1 MSKKINQNKKDK
13 EIQNNENNENSEQLN
28 KVIPQEIT
36 EELRTS
42 YLAYAMSVI
51 VSRALPDVRDGLKPV
66 QRRILYAMADAG
78 FWHNAKFRKSA
89 SIVGEVLGKYHP
101 HGDASVYDAL
111 ARMAQSFSLRY
122 PLIDGQGNWGSI
134 DGDPPAAMRYT
145 EARLAVLS
153 EEMLQDLDKETV
165 PFQDNYDA
173 TKKEPM
179 VLPAKL
185 PNLLINGTSGI
196 AVGMAT
202 SIPPHNLGE
211 VCDALV
217 YLVDHPNAE
226 IKDLLNFIQ
235 GPDFPTGG
243 IIYNKQSLEE
253 IYSNGRGAITVRA
266 ATEIQEKKS
275 GQFDIVI
282 TEIPYQVNKS
292 DLLAK
297 IADFVQNKKI
307 EGIKDVRDESDKEGL
322 QITIQL
328 KNDAHPQKILNNLF
342 KHTDLQKNFHV
353 NFLALVD
360 GVQPLTLSL
369 KGLLEEFIKHRQ
381 VIIYKRSE
389 YDLIK
394 AKNRLHIL
402 QGLLKALANIDAI
415 IKAIKSSKN
424 REEAKQKLMK
434 NFKLTVIQ
442 SEAILEMKLQ
452 TLVGLERQKL
462 EEEAKLKEKE
472 IKDLEEILHNPKKV
486 LQIIKQETLE
496 LKNKYA
502 DNRLTRVVN
511 APLGEFKEEDLIS
524 SREVVIMMTYDGY
537 IKAFEPET
545 IRAQKRGGRGM
556 VGFDV
561 KEEDKI
567 KHILQVNTHD
577 NLLFVSES
585 GKVFQLRAFEI
596 PMASRTS
603 KGKSVFNFI
612 ELPQNES
619 IAAIVSYPFEE
630 KKSENYL
637 VMITKNGMIK
647 KMALADFSNIRR
659 SGIIAMKLKEGDEL
673 KDAKVVHKNDELIVL
688 SSMGQALRF
697 SEKDLRPMGRTASGV
712 LGMKLKKQKDNFVV
726 GFDVISPELKNGM
739 LLIVMENGFGKRT
752 LLKEYRLQRRGGQG
766 IKVAKIT
773 EKTGKLVAVK
783 VLSQNTKE
791 VLIISK
797 KGILIKTDLTNI
809 SRQSRVSQGVKIIRL
824 DDDDLV
830 AGVVVL

>member
-472 IKDLEEILHNPKKV
+472 IKDLEEVLRNPKKV

>member
-1 MSKKINQNKKDK
+1 MSKKINPNKKDK
-13 EIQNNENNENSEQLN
+13 KIQNNENNENDEQLN

-36 EELRTS
+36 EELKTS

-111 ARMAQSFSLRY
+111 ARMAQPFSLRY

-173 TKKEPM
+173 TKKEPT

-185 PNLLINGTSGI
+185 PHLLINGTSGI

-211 VCDALV
+211 VCDALI

-253 IYSNGRGAITVRA
+253 IYTNGRGAITVRA

-307 EGIKDVRDESDKEGL
+307 EGIRDVRDESDKEGL

-360 GVQPLTLSL
+360 GIQPLTLSL

-389 YDLIK
+389 FDLIK

-402 QGLLKALANIDAI
+402 QGLLKALANIDAV
-415 IKAIKSSKN
+415 IKTIKSSKN

-502 DNRLTRVVN
+502 DNRLTRVIN

-524 SREVVIMMTYDGY
+524 SREVVIMMTCDGY

-545 IRAQKRGGRGM
+545 IRAQKRGGKGM

-561 KEEDKI
+561 KEEDRV

-603 KGKSVFNFI
+603 KGKSIFNFI

-647 KMALADFSNIRR
+647 KMAIADFSNIRR
-659 SGIIAMKLKEGDEL
+659 SGIIAMKLKEGDEV

-712 LGMKLKKQKDNFVV
+712 SGMKLKKQKDNFVV

-783 VLSQNTKE
+783 VLSQDTKE

-809 SRQSRVSQGVKIIRL
+809 SRQSRVSQGVRIIRL

-830 AGVVVL
+830 AGIVVL

>member
-165 PFQDNYDA
+165 SFQDNYDA

-253 IYSNGRGAITVRA
+253 IYNNGRGAITVRA

-389 YDLIK
+389 FDLIK

-472 IKDLEEILHNPKKV
+472 IKDLEEVLRNPKKV

-585 GKVFQLRAFEI
+585 GKIFQLRAFEI

-647 KMALADFSNIRR
+647 KMPLADFSNIRR

-688 SSMGQALRF
+688 SSMGQALRL